1 MLIKTFAT
9 KKSLLAISR
18 TLDIPRIVVVLWLA
32 LWVVT
37 LPLFHIHTQTET
49 QRGIPHSVFSV
60 DLPGEYS
67 PPSTDSVTGGG
78 QDQQSGKAARL
89 ASGSSYPELAFTSP
103 VPAKDRHLKH
113 HSIGGAQRIYQ
124 FDPIDSS
131 FTLAAS
137 EKSQHSTPAYFS
149 DRASRA
155 PPRI

>member
-1 MLIKTFAT
+1 MLTKTFAT